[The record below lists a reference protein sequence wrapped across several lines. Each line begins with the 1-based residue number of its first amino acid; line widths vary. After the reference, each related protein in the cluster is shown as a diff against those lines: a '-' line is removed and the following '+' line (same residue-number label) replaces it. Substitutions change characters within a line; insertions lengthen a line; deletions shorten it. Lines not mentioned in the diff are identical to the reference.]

1 MKKLLSLIMATALV
15 ALSLAGCSGGST
27 GTAPAAS
34 GAASG
39 GTSTA
44 APEAPKADPAQY
56 AVTEPIEIEF
66 WHALENQYQPT
77 IDKIVAEF
85 EKQNPNI
92 KVNVIYQGK
101 YSELNEKLIAAQAAG
116 TTLPA
121 VTAANT
127 PYVAE
132 YGASGMCEPLD
143 DYIFNTGFEID
154 DFGKGL
160 VASTQYDSKQ
170 VCLPFLISTQVMY
183 YNKTVAD
190 AEGIKLPET
199 IAEMDDF
206 MKKAAK
212 VNNGTTERYATV
224 VPGWDQWY
232 FETFYLNQGVKLVND
247 DMTSTDLDSEKALAI
262 AKQFQDWTNAGY
274 TYWADGTDASNI
286 MRQNFID
293 GKAFSVMHTS
303 SLYNTYVDKCDFE
316 VGMHYYP
323 GDITRNS
330 EVGGSVLLIPAK
342 LDQKVKNA
350 GWQFLSFLCS
360 KDINMIWAKETGYMP
375 TRNSV
380 LTTDEGKKFLEE
392 KPAFAAI
399 FDNLDTIN
407 PRIQHPA
414 YSSFSKIWMETMSKA
429 INEKGDVVASMTEA
443 AKKMNDVLSDS

>member
-1 MKKLLSLIMATALV
+1 MKKVLSVLLAATMV
-15 ALSLAGCSGGST
+15 AAMAGCSGGST
-27 GTAPAAS
+27 GTTPPAPAPS
-34 GAASG
+34 
-39 GTSTA
+39 A
-44 APEAPKADPAQY
+44 APEASAAPAADTY

-66 WHALENQYQPT
+66 WHALETQYQPT
-77 IDKIVAEF
+77 VDKVVAEF

-92 KVNVIYQGK
+92 KVKAIYQGK

-132 YGASGMCEPLD
+132 YGASGMCEVLD
-143 DYIFNTGFEID
+143 PYIAATGFEID

-160 VASTQYDSKQ
+160 VASTQYDGQQ
-170 VCLPFLISTQVMY
+170 VTLPFLISTQVMY
-183 YNKTVAD
+183 YNKTMAD
-190 AEGIKLPET
+190 AEGIKMPET

-206 MKKAAK
+206 MKKASK
-212 VNNGTTERYATV
+212 VNNGVTERYATV
-224 VPGWDQWY
+224 IPGWDQWY
-232 FETFYLNQGVKLVND
+232 FETFYLNQGVKLINED
-247 DMTSTDLDSEKALAI
+247 GKSTDLDSEKAIGI
-262 AKQFQDWTNAGY
+262 ANQFKKWCDDGVA
-274 TYWADGTDASNI
+274 YWAYGTDASNI

-342 LDQKVKNA
+342 NDQKVKNA

-360 KDINMIWAKETGYMP
+360 KDINMLWAKETGYMP

-380 LTTDEGKKFLEE
+380 LETEEGKKFLEE
-392 KPAFAAI
+392 KPAFKAI
-399 FDNLDTIN
+399 FDNLDSIN

-414 YSSFSKIWMETMSKA
+414 YSTFSKLWMESMGKS
-429 INEKGDVVASMTEA
+429 IIEKGDIPTDMKAVA
-443 AKKMNDVLSDS
+443 KLMN

>member
-1 MKKLLSLIMATALV
+1 MKKVLSLFMATALLV
-15 ALSLAGCSGGST
+15 LTMAGCSGGST
-27 GTAPAAS
+27 GTTPTPAAPAPS
-34 GAASG
+34 SE
-39 GTSTA
+39 
-44 APEAPKADPAQY
+44 APEAPKADPAKY

-77 IDKIVAEF
+77 IDKIVADF
-85 EKQNPNI
+85 ESQNPNI
-92 KVNVIYQGK
+92 KVNVIYQGS
-101 YSELNEKLIAAQAAG
+101 YTELNEKLIAAQAAG

-143 DYIFNTGFEID
+143 DYILNTGFEID

-160 VASTQYDSKQ
+160 VASTQFDSKQ

-183 YNKTVAD
+183 YNKTMAD
-190 AEGIKLPET
+190 AEGITMPEK
-199 IAEMDDF
+199 ISEMDDF
-206 MKKAAK
+206 MQKAAK
-212 VNNGTTERYATV
+212 VNNGVTERYATV
-224 VPGWDQWY
+224 IPGWDQWY

-247 DMTSTDLDSEKALAI
+247 DMLSTDLDSEKSLAI
-262 AKQFQDWTNAGY
+262 AEQFKKWCDDGVA
-274 TYWADGTDASNI
+274 YWAYGTDASNI

-350 GWQFLSFLCS
+350 GWQLLSFLCS
-360 KDINMIWAKETGYMP
+360 KDVNMIWASETGYMP

-380 LTTDEGKKFLEE
+380 LSTEDGKKFLEE
-392 KPAFAAI
+392 KPAFKAI

-414 YSSFSKIWMETMSKA
+414 YSTFSKIWMETMGKA
-429 INEKGDVVASMTEA
+429 IIEKGDVTTSMKDA
-443 AKKMNDVLSDS
+443 VVKMNEVLSDS